1 MVSTLKDGVSLGDT
15 SRIPHSARTRIS
27 THVETDVTL
36 VGVTICNITP
46 PLPFLPLALARPRL
60 FSISD
65 PVFIERHG
73 TDAKQVFSVW
83 YGTVIWIVNRWRCL
97 LVACEKL
104 QVEGRDVTECRET
117 SLPCK
122 RERLNLFPC
131 RRNGGRKRK
140 KNGNR
145 KWMGKG
151 TRKMDILRMEG
162 CITNNI

>member
-1 MVSTLKDGVSLGDT
+1 MCKKKKKKKKKQEIRKRRRAHRFEDGRGPCHYLVLHVQRVSSAGRRQTGCTQWLVGCRKRRVGRKVKRVVSTLKDGVSLGDT

-46 PLPFLPLALARPRL
+46 LPLLPLALARPRL

-83 YGTVIWIVNRWRCL
+83 YGTVI
-97 LVACEKL
+97 
-104 QVEGRDVTECRET
+104 
-117 SLPCK
+117 
-122 RERLNLFPC
+122 
-131 RRNGGRKRK
+131 
-140 KNGNR
+140 
-145 KWMGKG
+145 
-151 TRKMDILRMEG
+151 
-162 CITNNI
+162 